1 MLITLQLINYRCF
14 KNSTLNLKQIAVLTG
29 DNNAGKST
37 VVDALRVINYITLH
51 CQKANYVSAPPSL
64 GLPLITKGMMLNLT
78 ALKIDLR
85 GIVHQYQSDVCA
97 QIRANFDS
105 GVCVKAY
112 LSSKFAFAVIE
123 QDGRMVA
130 GKTKAKSID
139 LPCLRVMPQLGLI
152 REDEAMLTVETVKKD
167 MNTRLS
173 SRHFRNELYLFRKER
188 FNLFRETVQSTWR
201 GLRID
206 DIEYDAFDNSMRL
219 FVYESD
225 HYSEIG
231 LMGSGLQ
238 MWLQMIWF
246 FIKCNP
252 EDTIVLDEPD
262 VYMHPTKQIK
272 LYEIVTSRFKQVII
286 ATHSSVIIDQTDRS
300 NVIIVDKS
308 TRHI

>member
-1 MLITLQLINYRCF
+1 
-14 KNSTLNLKQIAVLTG
+14 
-29 DNNAGKST
+29 
-37 VVDALRVINYITLH
+37 
-51 CQKANYVSAPPSL
+51 
-64 GLPLITKGMMLNLT
+64 
-78 ALKIDLR
+78 
-85 GIVHQYQSDVCA
+85 
-97 QIRANFDS
+97 
-105 GVCVKAY
+105 
-112 LSSKFAFAVIE
+112 
-123 QDGRMVA
+123 MVA

-152 REDEAMLTVETVKKD
+152 REDEAKLTVETVKKD

-188 FNLFRETVQSTWR
+188 FNLFRETAQSTWR

-206 DIEYDAFDNSMRL
+206 DIEHDAFDNSMRL

-252 EDTIVLDEPD
+252 EDTICICVPLLLSSIDEENKCL
-262 VYMHPTKQIK
+262 HRL
-272 LYEIVTSRFKQVII
+272 LYEYFSKKEKIGSNDLIPHQYGTPISQK
-286 ATHSSVIIDQTDRS
+286 SSYKR
-300 NVIIVDKS
+300 
-308 TRHI
+308 